1 MVARPFKAGTTTP
14 TIDFVAERQLMRERQ
29 QSNKKSFMRRSATPW
44 MSVAS
49 FPRVKTLG
57 YHRTS
62 LREKRQ
68 LRFAAERHFMV
79 ARPFKAGTTC
89 IEVSAKFNS
98 ATGPL
103 DTITNVILQ
112 FLVRDICN

>member
-14 TIDFVAERQLMRERQ
+14 TIDLVAERQLMRERQ
-29 QSNKKSFMRRSATPW
+29 QSNTKSFMRRTATPW
-44 MSVAS
+44 TLVAS
-49 FPRVKTLG
+49 FPRVKTHG

-62 LREKRQ
+62 LREERQ
-68 LRFAAERHFMV
+68 FRFSAERHFMV

-98 ATGPL
+98 APGPL

-112 FLVRDICN
+112 FRLRDICN